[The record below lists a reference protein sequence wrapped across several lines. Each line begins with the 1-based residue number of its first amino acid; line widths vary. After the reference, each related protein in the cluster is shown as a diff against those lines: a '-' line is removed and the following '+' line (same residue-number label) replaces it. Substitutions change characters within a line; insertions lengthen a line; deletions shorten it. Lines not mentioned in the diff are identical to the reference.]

1 MSDVSVAFS
10 ICIMLMLWN
19 SRDCGW
25 TLSWLDNRKGSYRV
39 FTSKSTN
46 IPSALNWRFFKG
58 WQFSYIYI
66 RSLVAVKEHTENGTP
81 ILGFCYLRSSTS
93 WISSSNIWWRLSIY
107 MLFNTKQ
114 CNSGMMYN
122 SACSRWELHARCM
135 RNGWVSDS
143 LSLFLSMRRQR
154 ISAIN
159 FICCNHW
166 SWCQRSPRVLYCIFG
181 TQYYFFLFF
190 FFFFPPPPALL
201 ICFWLK
207 LENGVHALACFC
219 A

>member
-1 MSDVSVAFS
+1 MGDFCFLSLLNLRMSDVSVAFS

-122 SACSRWELHARCM
+122 SACSRWELHARVWGMVGFQTVC
-135 RNGWVSDS
+135 
-143 LSLFLSMRRQR
+143 
-154 ISAIN
+154 
-159 FICCNHW
+159 H
-166 SWCQRSPRVLYCIFG
+166 
-181 TQYYFFLFF
+181 FFYL
-190 FFFFPPPPALL
+190 
-201 ICFWLK
+201 
-207 LENGVHALACFC
+207 C
-219 A
+219 ADKESQQ